1 MTAYRISLPIDPRA
15 TDARSAEMLEQTQR
29 SVGMVPNMYVAMS
42 HSPGALE
49 TYLLGYKR
57 FRELSGLTPP
67 EQEVV
72 FLTISVENGCRYCVG
87 AHSFIADNMSRLA
100 QDVTEA
106 IRSGAEI
113 SDPRL
118 AALAAFTRVMFRT
131 RGRPGEEDVRAFL
144 GAGFVE
150 RQILDIV
157 LAIAV
162 KTISNYAN
170 HVFATPLDELFAS
183 RAWTPPA
190 PARGT
195 E

>member
-15 TDARSAEMLEQTQR
+15 TDPRGAEMLAQTQR

-42 HSPGALE
+42 HAPGALE
-49 TYLLGYKR
+49 TYMLGYKQ
-57 FRELSGLTPP
+57 FRELSGFTPP

-72 FLTISVENGCRYCVG
+72 FLTVSVENGCRYCVA
-87 AHSFIADNMSRLA
+87 AHSFVADNMSKLA
-100 QDVTEA
+100 REVTDA
-106 IRSGAEI
+106 IRSGTELP
-113 SDPRL
+113 DPRL

-131 RGRPGEEDVRAFL
+131 RGRPCEEDVRAFL
-144 GAGFVE
+144 AAGFAE

-162 KTISNYAN
+162 KTISNYTN
-170 HVFATPLDELFAS
+170 HVFATPLDQIFAS

-190 PARGT
+190 PASSA